1 MYGDIIQWMILNIT
15 LVFVLRLI
23 LVRKNTSDKDK
34 GVYSLAGAVY
44 LALTYSGFFVKAM
57 SATDMADIVMKYL
70 VCEIVCG
77 LPYAVVGGL
86 AAGTNKINIIGSIMF
101 IIVLTVS
108 VTITF
113 VK

>member
-15 LVFVLRLI
+15 IVFVLRLI
-23 LVRKNTSDKDK
+23 LVNKNTSDKDR
-34 GVYSLAGAVY
+34 GVYNLAGAVY

-57 SATDMADIVMKYL
+57 SATDMTDIVMKYL

-77 LPYAVVGGL
+77 LPYAVIGGIV
-86 AAGTNKINIIGSIMF
+86 AGTNKINIVGSVML
-101 IIVLTVS
+101 IIVIIIS